1 LRTTTPKILA
11 AAAVTAALTASTLA
25 PTPAASLTQDETV
38 RTASTALGVKTVRY
52 GDHLRQVMDVYTPA
66 SLVGERGKKRGT
78 VVLIHG
84 GAWVKGDKKD
94 LEPQARQL
102 ARRGYVVANINYR
115 FATDAAW
122 PAPRTD
128 AINAVKYLRS
138 HAWRYNVDKSRIVL
152 IGSSAGAQLA
162 TAVATY
168 RRGSDLVSGVIGMS
182 GPLGMRR
189 LAADPAGN
197 LDSIVTGPLLRC
209 LPTQCEGR
217 YDSATPRTH
226 LTRGDVPVLL
236 FSSRHEWLNPQSS
249 IDFVQKAQRIGLPA
263 RMVWIPGNL
272 HARYYWDAAWPTIS
286 DWLRKRMAR

>member
-1 LRTTTPKILA
+1 MRRTTPTLLA
-11 AAAVTAALTASTLA
+11 AAVATAAVAATTLVPSTTAS
-25 PTPAASLTQDETV
+25 AAAQQTV
-38 RTASTALGVKTVRY
+38 QASSATLGVKTVRY

-94 LEPQARQL
+94 FEPQARQL

-138 HAWRYNVDKSRIVL
+138 HAWRYNVDTSRIVL

-168 RRGSDLVSGVIGMS
+168 RRGSDLVSGVIGLS

-209 LPTQCEGR
+209 LPTQCAGR

-226 LTRGDVPVLL
+226 LTRGDVPVHL

-249 IDFVQKAQRIGLPA
+249 VDFVQKAQRIGLPA

-286 DWLRKRMAR
+286 DWLRHRMAK